1 LIKGLLVNQSLKMS
15 VVSLHCQMNNSQP
28 STINWKT

>member
-1 LIKGLLVNQSLKMS
+1 MS